1 MIKAVVICNT
11 SGKPRL
17 IKFYDET
24 SESQKQEF
32 LRETYSLLHKRTNSS
47 CNFLEAPT
55 IQNPQRIIYRQYST
69 IYIVFCVDFS
79 ESELGII
86 DLIQVFVDLLD
97 KTFENVCELDLIFN
111 ADKVHYLL
119 NELICGGIVLETN
132 HTEIL
137 SRLNEQQHLG
147 DCPTDSTNS
156 STPKTS
162 FLSNRILSGVRTGSN
177 IITSVVPS
185 TSARRWA
192 SALAASATSLRISNR
207 LGFQNISG
215 GSEEQNVQ
223 GSKESKKL
231 CL

>member
-1 MIKAVVICNT
+1 MIRAVVICNT

-24 SESQKQEF
+24 TERQKQEF
-32 LRETYSLLHKRTNSS
+32 LRDTYSLLHKRTNSS

-55 IQNPQRIIYRQYST
+55 GHDLCRIIYRQYST
-69 IYIVFCVDFS
+69 IYIIFCVDFA
-79 ESELGII
+79 ESELGIL

-137 SRLNEQQHLG
+137 NRFNEQQRLG
-147 DCPTDSTNS
+147 RGSTDSADFSNT
-156 STPKTS
+156 KTS
-162 FLSNRILSGVRTGSN
+162 FLSNRILSGMRAGSSL
-177 IITSVVPS
+177 IASVVPS
-185 TSARRWA
+185 SSAKDWV
-192 SALAASATSLRISNR
+192 SALASSATSLRISNR
-207 LGFQNISG
+207 LGFQSISEYSEDQHAS
-215 GSEEQNVQ
+215 GSR
-223 GSKESKKL
+223 ESEKL